1 MKFQVNRDALSEA
14 VSFAVRMLPQKKT
27 LPILNAILIE
37 ADANAIRLSVY
48 DHEVSAR
55 VEIVAQVETSGRA
68 LVSGRLMS
76 DITSK
81 LPNAPIEMSLDANK
95 VLVKCGSA
103 KFTLLTMPV
112 EEYPNLPEL
121 PEAAGTVTGE
131 DFESAVNQVV
141 VAASKEDSTPQL
153 NGILLET
160 EDKTI
165 TMMATDRY
173 RIAKRDLTW
182 RADASTGSSSSL
194 VMAKTLRE
202 VSKSFANQGDIT
214 IAINKTEGR
223 EMIGFKAG
231 NRSVT
236 SLLLKG
242 TFPAVR
248 ALFPDEIPSF
258 AIVATQ
264 ELIDSARRVSL
275 VLERDD
281 FIRFVFEDGSLT
293 LEATGNETAQAS
305 ESINAELSGDQI
317 ALELKPQLLI
327 DGLTGIHSE
336 FVKVAFVRSENP
348 NKPGPV
354 LLSSHGSKEKTEE
367 DNFRYLLQP
376 RSPLAR

>member
-1 MKFQVNRDALSEA
+1 MKFQVNKDALSEA

-37 ADANAIRLSVY
+37 ADANAVRLSVY

-55 VEIVAQVETSGRA
+55 VEIVAKVEVSGRA
-68 LVSGRLMS
+68 LVSGRLLS

-81 LPNAPIEMSLDANK
+81 FPNAPIEMNLDANK

-112 EEYPNLPEL
+112 EEYPSLPEI
-121 PEAAGTVTGE
+121 PETAGVVTGP
-131 DFESAVNQVV
+131 DFEQAVNQVV
-141 VAASKEDSTPQL
+141 PAASKEDATPQL
-153 NGILLET
+153 NGILMEAD
-160 EDKTI
+160 DKAI
-165 TMMATDRY
+165 TLIATDRY
-173 RIAKRDLTW
+173 RIAKRELTW
-182 RADASTGSSSSL
+182 NSNAKGETSSSL

-202 VSKSFANQGDIT
+202 VSKSFANQGEIT

-248 ALFPDEIPSF
+248 GLFPDEIPNY
-258 AIVATQ
+258 AIVNTQ
-264 ELIDSARRVSL
+264 EFIDAARLVSL
-275 VLERDD
+275 VLERED
-281 FIRFVFEDGSLT
+281 FIRFAFEDGSVT

-305 ESINAELSGDQI
+305 ESINAELSGEQI

-336 FVKVAFVRSENP
+336 YVKVSFVRSDNP